1 MTLSTTCKLICR
13 IIQKRCGSS
22 CSERMAAPVPV
33 RLARVAGYQG
43 RSNDIVYTPPWSPSP
58 PDSNAVQQSSSQ
70 VVVFFGGDVQ
80 DFSEN
85 MEAHRDNKRYAKWNL
100 ENTASILQSQFEN
113 HHIVVVRPSRMEFK
127 MFSCFDNFVPCNN
140 TGAPDHTPMHFAL
153 LHLERLLQNISVRL
167 NERKQQVGAAEQQ
180 NSSTNKATTGSGTA
194 TVGNSNADSN
204 EQVVCRLD
212 KCDSLTLIG
221 FSKGC
226 VVLNQFVYEFHYL
239 KTLTPDDQSLSEV
252 VSRISDMY
260 WLDGGHSGGK
270 NTWVTSRSLLET
282 LTRLG
287 IRVHVHV
294 TPFQINDDRRP
305 WIRKEERSFTEWLKR
320 LGAPLSRHVHF
331 DSLPPNLAT
340 HLELITAF
348 KQSTPTTTAISSPT
362 TDEEVSDS
370 APQS

>member
-1 MTLSTTCKLICR
+1 MVSLTRCKLLVLL
-13 IIQKRCGSS
+13 IQRGCGSGGKR
-22 CSERMAAPVPV
+22 RMTAPVPI

-43 RSNDIVYTPPWSPSP
+43 RYNDIVYTPPWSATG
-58 PDSNAVQQSSSQ
+58 DINALQHSSQ

-85 MEAHRDNKRYAKWNL
+85 MEAHRDNKRYARWNL
-100 ENTASILQSQFEN
+100 ENTASILQAQFEN

-127 MFSCFDNFVPCNN
+127 MFSCYDNFVPCNN

-153 LHLERLLQNISVRL
+153 LHLERLLQNISNRL
-167 NERKQQVGAAEQQ
+167 IERKQQVENSGQQ
-180 NSSTNKATTGSGTA
+180 NNSANNSTNENDGERIGSTSLESGT
-194 TVGNSNADSN
+194 SESS
-204 EQVVCRLD
+204 VCRLD

-239 KTLTPDDQSLSEV
+239 KTLTPDDQSLSEIV
-252 VSRISDMY
+252 NRISDIY

-331 DSLPPNLAT
+331 DSLPPSLAT
-340 HLELITAF
+340 HLELIAAF
-348 KQSTPTTTAISSPT
+348 KQPASTVVTS
-362 TDEEVSDS
+362 TDDEMS
-370 APQS
+370 Q